1 MMESDECI
9 PVKKANRGDGEKLI
23 EDETKLFVLTEGRNI
38 TDERFQFND
47 SLWEKV
53 KKDES
58 KRGIVY
64 LSNIPIGLNVS
75 KIREIFSKYGPI
87 DKIHLN
93 KAKDEEMNI
102 IVRKK
107 KKKKGKYEDGY
118 VEFVSKKDAIRIEKL
133 LNNQMIGGKKRKNIL
148 RENFWH
154 IKYLKSFTWN
164 DLISSVLY
172 RNISRKDK
180 IKHALKNMYKTYEDY
195 LQRSRE
201 KETGTNKAEGENS
214 LRGTPSELI
223 KKNSRTEEMGTRKG
237 AKKEAKKGTRM
248 ISSRRGDNIKLKFVT
263 IKRGAKAPDVE
274 DTKDTTE
281 KKKNSNT
288 NTISEDVLKLFL

>member
-1 MMESDECI
+1 MTEGDERI
-9 PVKKANRGDGEKLI
+9 PVKKANREEGEKLI
-23 EDETKLFVLTEGRNI
+23 EDETKQFVLTEGRNI

-58 KRGIVY
+58 ERGIVY

-75 KIREIFSKYGPI
+75 KIREIFGKYGPI

-93 KAKDEEMNI
+93 KVKDDEMNI
-102 IVRKK
+102 IFRKKK

-133 LNNQMIGGKKRKNIL
+133 LNNKMIGGKKRKNIL

-164 DLISSVLY
+164 DLISSALY

-180 IKHALKNMYKTYEDY
+180 FKHALKNMYKTYEDY
-195 LQRSRE
+195 LQRSEE
-201 KETGTNKAEGENS
+201 KETGTNKAEGGNS
-214 LRGTPSELI
+214 PGGAPSELI
-223 KKNSRTEEMGTRKG
+223 KKNNRAEEVGTRKG
-237 AKKEAKKGTRM
+237 ARM
-248 ISSRRGDNIKLKFVT
+248 VSSRGGGHIKLKFVT
-263 IKRGAKAPDVE
+263 VKRGAKAPDVE
-274 DTKDTTE
+274 GTEDTTE